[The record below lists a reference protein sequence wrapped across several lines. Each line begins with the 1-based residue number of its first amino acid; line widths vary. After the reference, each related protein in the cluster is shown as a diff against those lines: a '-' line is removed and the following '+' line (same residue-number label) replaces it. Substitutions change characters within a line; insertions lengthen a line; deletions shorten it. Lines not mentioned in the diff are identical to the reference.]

1 MDITDDIERM
11 NKLSELSGDEYNP
24 CLHPDEDAWRQARQN
39 SIGASDAA
47 AVMGISPW
55 KTEAQL
61 WDEKA
66 NGKMLDFN
74 NADTVRGHRS
84 ESHILELYG
93 IETGRKIF
101 SGERIMLLS
110 KRNWFMSCTLDGIDF
125 TDEDNPII
133 IEVKS
138 VKFSHGEWSDE
149 KIPDYYFT
157 QLLHQLA
164 VTGWS
169 EAILLVRFTR
179 NEGWESASERL
190 YHVKREDVQD
200 QIDKL
205 VRKESKFWN
214 EYVVN
219 KKRPPCRMPI
229 L

>member
-1 MDITDDIERM
+1 MDILVDTNRFK
-11 NKLSELSGDEYNP
+11 KLSELSKGEYESV
-24 CLHPDEDAWRQARQN
+24 LFMQDDKWREGRKH

-66 NGKMLDFN
+66 NGKMLDFH

-84 ESHILELYG
+84 ENHILELYG

-101 SGERIMLLS
+101 SGERIMLMS
-110 KRNWFMSCTLDGIDF
+110 NHIPFMSCTLDGIDF
-125 TDEDNPII
+125 TDENNPII

-138 VKFSHGEWSDE
+138 VKFSHGEWSDD

-164 VTGWS
+164 VTGWN

-179 NEGWESASERL
+179 NEGWDGASERM

-214 EYVVN
+214 TYVVN
-219 KKRPPCRMPI
+219 KRRPPCRMPT

>member
-1 MDITDDIERM
+1 MDILVDTNRFK
-11 NKLSELSGDEYNP
+11 KLGELSNGEYESV
-24 CLHPDEDAWRQARQN
+24 LFMQDDKWREGRKH

-66 NGKMLDFN
+66 NGKTLDFHN
-74 NADTVRGHRS
+74 SDTVRGHRS

-101 SGERIMLLS
+101 SGERIMLVS
-110 KRNWFMSCTLDGIDF
+110 KRNSFMSCTLDGIDF
-125 TDEDNPII
+125 TDDGNPII

-138 VKFSHGEWSDE
+138 VKFSHGEWSDDR
-149 KIPDYYFT
+149 IPDYYFT

-164 VTGWS
+164 VTGWD

-190 YHVKREDVQD
+190 YHVKRADVRD

-205 VRKESKFWN
+205 ARKESKFWN
-214 EYVVN
+214 EYVV
-219 KKRPPCRMPI
+219 KKRRPPCRMPT

>member
-1 MDITDDIERM
+1 MDITDDIERL
-11 NKLSELSGDEYNP
+11 NKLSELSGDEFSP
-24 CLHPDEDAWRQARQN
+24 WLHPDEDAWRRARQN

-66 NGKMLDFN
+66 NGKTLDFRN
-74 NADTVRGHRS
+74 SDTVRGHRS

-101 SGERIMLLS
+101 SGERIMLTS
-110 KRNWFMSCTLDGIDF
+110 KRNSFMSCTLDGIDF
-125 TDEDNPII
+125 TDENNPII

-138 VKFSHGEWSDE
+138 VKFSHGEWSDD
-149 KIPDYYFT
+149 KIPDYYCT

-179 NEGWESASERL
+179 NEGWESAFERM
-190 YHVKREDVQD
+190 YHVRREDVED
-200 QIDKL
+200 KIDKL
-205 VRKESKFWN
+205 VRKENKFWN

-219 KKRPPCRMPI
+219 KKRPPCRMPT

>member
-1 MDITDDIERM
+1 MDILVDTNRFK
-11 NKLSELSGDEYNP
+11 KLSELSKGEYESV
-24 CLHPDEDAWRQARQN
+24 LFMQDDKWREGRKH

-66 NGKMLDFN
+66 NGKTLDFH
-74 NADTVRGHRS
+74 NADTMRGHRS
-84 ESHILELYG
+84 ENHILELYG

-101 SGERIMLLS
+101 SGERIMLMS
-110 KRNWFMSCTLDGIDF
+110 NHNPFMSCTLDGIDF
-125 TDEDNPII
+125 TDDNNPII

-138 VKFSHGEWSDE
+138 VKFSHGEWSDD

-179 NEGWESASERL
+179 NEGWESASERM

-219 KKRPPCRMPI
+219 KRRPPCRMPT

>member
-1 MDITDDIERM
+1 MDILVDTNRFK
-11 NKLSELSGDEYNP
+11 KLSELSKGEYESV
-24 CLHPDEDAWRQARQN
+24 LFMQDDKWREGRKH

-66 NGKMLDFN
+66 NGKTLDFHN
-74 NADTVRGHRS
+74 SDTVRGHRS
-84 ESHILELYG
+84 EIHILELYG

-101 SGERIMLLS
+101 SGERIMLTS
-110 KRNWFMSCTLDGIDF
+110 NRNSFMSCTLDGIDF
-125 TDEDNPII
+125 TDEGNPII

-164 VTGWS
+164 VTGWD

-179 NEGWESASERL
+179 NEGWESASERM
-190 YHVKREDVQD
+190 YHVRRDDVQD

-219 KKRPPCRMPI
+219 KMRPPCRMPT

>member
-1 MDITDDIERM
+1 MDIENDEKRLDKLHWLSCYEFSSRLYPNDD
-11 NKLSELSGDEYNP
+11 K
-24 CLHPDEDAWRQARQN
+24 WRQARQN

-66 NGKMLDFN
+66 NGKMLDFQ

-84 ESHILELYG
+84 ENHILELYG

-101 SGERIMLLS
+101 SGERIMLMS
-110 KRNWFMSCTLDGIDF
+110 NHIPFMSCTLDGIDF
-125 TDEDNPII
+125 TDENNPIV

-138 VKFSHGEWSDE
+138 VKFSHGEWSDD

-164 VTGWS
+164 VTGWN
-169 EAILLVRFTR
+169 EAILLVRFAR
-179 NEGWESASERL
+179 NEGWESASERM

-205 VRKESKFWN
+205 VRKERKFWN

-219 KKRPPCRMPI
+219 MKRPPCRMPT

>member
-1 MDITDDIERM
+1 MDILVDTNRFK
-11 NKLSELSGDEYNP
+11 KLSELSKGEYESV
-24 CLHPDEDAWRQARQN
+24 LFMQDDKWREGRKH

-66 NGKMLDFN
+66 NGKMLDFH
-74 NADTVRGHRS
+74 NADTMRGHRS
-84 ESHILELYG
+84 ENHILELYG
-93 IETGRKIF
+93 IETERKIF
-101 SGERIMLLS
+101 SGERIMLMS
-110 KRNWFMSCTLDGIDF
+110 NHNPFMSCTLDGIDF
-125 TDEDNPII
+125 TDENNPVI

-138 VKFSHGEWSDE
+138 VKFSHGEWSDD

-164 VTGWS
+164 VTGWN

-179 NEGWESASERL
+179 NEGWESASERM

-205 VRKESKFWN
+205 VRKERKFWN

-219 KKRPPCRMPI
+219 KKRPPCRMPT

>member
-1 MDITDDIERM
+1 MDIENDEKRL
-11 NKLSELSGDEYNP
+11 NKLSELSGNEYNP
-24 CLHPDEDAWRQARQN
+24 WLHPDEDAWRQARQN

-66 NGKMLDFN
+66 NGKMLDFH

-101 SGERIMLLS
+101 SGERIMLMS
-110 KRNWFMSCTLDGIDF
+110 KRNSFMSCTLDGIDF
-125 TDEDNPII
+125 TDENNPII

-138 VKFSHGEWSDE
+138 VKFSHGEWSDDR
-149 KIPDYYFT
+149 IPDYYFT

-164 VTGWS
+164 VTGWD

-179 NEGWESASERL
+179 NEGWESASERM

-205 VRKESKFWN
+205 VRKENKFWN

-219 KKRPPCRMPI
+219 KKRPPCRMPT

>member
-1 MDITDDIERM
+1 MDILVDTNRFK
-11 NKLSELSGDEYNP
+11 KLGELSKGEYESV
-24 CLHPDEDAWRQARQN
+24 LFMQDDKWREGRKH

-66 NGKMLDFN
+66 NGKTLDFQ

-84 ESHILELYG
+84 ENHILELYG

-101 SGERIMLLS
+101 SGERIMLTS
-110 KRNWFMSCTLDGIDF
+110 NHIPFMSCTLDGIDF
-125 TDEDNPII
+125 TDENNPIV

-138 VKFSHGEWSDE
+138 VKFSHGEWSDD

-179 NEGWESASERL
+179 NEGWESASERM

-205 VRKESKFWN
+205 VRKEIKFWN

-219 KKRPPCRMPI
+219 KKRPPCRMPT

>member
-1 MDITDDIERM
+1 MDILVDTNRFK
-11 NKLSELSGDEYNP
+11 KLSELSKGEYESV
-24 CLHPDEDAWRQARQN
+24 LFMQDDKWREGRKH

-66 NGKMLDFN
+66 NGKTLDFHN
-74 NADTVRGHRS
+74 SDTVRGHRS
-84 ESHILELYG
+84 ENHILELYG

-101 SGERIMLLS
+101 SGERIMLMS
-110 KRNWFMSCTLDGIDF
+110 NRNSFMSCTLDGIDF
-125 TDEDNPII
+125 TDEDNPIV

-138 VKFSHGEWSDE
+138 VKFSHGEWSDDR
-149 KIPDYYFT
+149 IPDYYFT

-164 VTGWS
+164 VTGWN

-179 NEGWESASERL
+179 NEGWESASERM

-214 EYVVN
+214 EYVV
-219 KKRPPCRMPI
+219 KKRRPPCRMPT

>member
-1 MDITDDIERM
+1 MDITDDVERM
-11 NKLSELSGDEYNP
+11 SKLWDLSGGEYNSW
-24 CLHPDEDAWRQARQN
+24 LHPDEDAWRQARQS

-66 NGKMLDFN
+66 NGKMLDFHN
-74 NADTVRGHRS
+74 SDTVRGHRS
-84 ESHILELYG
+84 ENHILELYG

-101 SGERIMLLS
+101 SGERIILLS
-110 KRNWFMSCTLDGIDF
+110 NHNLFMSCTLDGIDF
-125 TDEDNPII
+125 TDENNPII

-138 VKFSHGEWSDE
+138 VKFSHGEWSDD

-164 VTGWS
+164 VTGWG

-179 NEGWESASERL
+179 NEGWESVSERM

-219 KKRPPCRMPI
+219 KKRPPCRMPT

>member
-11 NKLSELSGDEYNP
+11 NKLSDLSGDEFIP
-24 CLHPDEDAWRQARQN
+24 WLHPDEDAWRQARQN

-66 NGKMLDFN
+66 NGKTLDFH

-101 SGERIMLLS
+101 SGERIMLVS
-110 KRNWFMSCTLDGIDF
+110 NHIQFMSCTLDGIDF
-125 TDEDNPII
+125 TDENNPII

-164 VTGWS
+164 VTGWN

-179 NEGWESASERL
+179 NEGWESASERM
-190 YHVKREDVQD
+190 YHVKREDVKD

-219 KKRPPCRMPI
+219 KRRPPCRMPT

>member
-1 MDITDDIERM
+1 MDILVDTNRFK
-11 NKLSELSGDEYNP
+11 KLSELSKGEYESV
-24 CLHPDEDAWRQARQN
+24 LFMQDDKWREGRKH

-66 NGKMLDFN
+66 NGKTLDFH

-84 ESHILELYG
+84 ENHILELYG
-93 IETGRKIF
+93 IETERKIF
-101 SGERIMLLS
+101 SGERIMLMS
-110 KRNWFMSCTLDGIDF
+110 NHNPFMSCTLDGIDF
-125 TDEDNPII
+125 TDENNPVI

-138 VKFSHGEWSDE
+138 VKFSHGEWSDD

-164 VTGWS
+164 VTGWN
-169 EAILLVRFTR
+169 EAILLVRFAR
-179 NEGWESASERL
+179 NEGWESASERM

-205 VRKESKFWN
+205 VRKERKFWN

-219 KKRPPCRMPI
+219 KKRPPCRMPT

>member
-1 MDITDDIERM
+1 MDITDDVERM
-11 NKLSELSGDEYNP
+11 SKLSELSGGEYNP
-24 CLHPDEDAWRQARQN
+24 WLHPDEDAWRQARQN

-47 AVMGISPW
+47 AVIGISPW

-66 NGKMLDFN
+66 NGKMLDFHN
-74 NADTVRGHRS
+74 SDTVRGHRS

-101 SGERIMLLS
+101 SGERIMLMS
-110 KRNWFMSCTLDGIDF
+110 NRNSFMSCTLDGIDF
-125 TDEDNPII
+125 TDENNPII

-138 VKFSHGEWSDE
+138 VKFSHGEWSDDR
-149 KIPDYYFT
+149 IPDYYFT

-164 VTGWS
+164 VTGWD

-190 YHVKREDVQD
+190 YHVKRADVQD

-205 VRKESKFWN
+205 ARKESKFWN
-214 EYVVN
+214 EYVV
-219 KKRPPCRMPI
+219 KKRRPPCRMPA

>member
-1 MDITDDIERM
+1 MDILVDTNRFK
-11 NKLSELSGDEYNP
+11 KLSELSKGEYESV
-24 CLHPDEDAWRQARQN
+24 LFMQDDKWREGRKH

-66 NGKMLDFN
+66 NGKALDFRN
-74 NADTVRGHRS
+74 SDTVRGHRS
-84 ESHILELYG
+84 ENHILELYG

-101 SGERIMLLS
+101 SGERIMLMS
-110 KRNWFMSCTLDGIDF
+110 KRNSFMSCTLDGIDF
-125 TDEDNPII
+125 TDENNPII

-138 VKFSHGEWSDE
+138 VKFSHGEWSDDR
-149 KIPDYYFT
+149 IPDYYFT

-164 VTGWS
+164 VTGWN

-179 NEGWESASERL
+179 NEGWESASERM
-190 YHVKREDVQD
+190 YHVKRGDVQD

-219 KKRPPCRMPI
+219 KRRPPCRMPT

>member
-1 MDITDDIERM
+1 MDILVDTNRFK
-11 NKLSELSGDEYNP
+11 KLSELSKEEYESV
-24 CLHPDEDAWRQARQN
+24 LFMQDDKWREGRKH

-66 NGKMLDFN
+66 NGKTLDFH
-74 NADTVRGHRS
+74 NADTMRGHRS
-84 ESHILELYG
+84 ENHILELYG

-101 SGERIMLLS
+101 SGERIMLMS
-110 KRNWFMSCTLDGIDF
+110 NHNPFMSCTLDGIDF
-125 TDEDNPII
+125 TDDNNPII

-138 VKFSHGEWSDE
+138 VKFSHGEWSDD

-205 VRKESKFWN
+205 VRKERKFWN

-219 KKRPPCRMPI
+219 KKRPPCRMPT

>member
-1 MDITDDIERM
+1 MDILVDTNRFK
-11 NKLSELSGDEYNP
+11 KLSELSKGEYESV
-24 CLHPDEDAWRQARQN
+24 LFMQDDKWREGRKH

-66 NGKMLDFN
+66 NGKMLDFHN
-74 NADTVRGHRS
+74 SDTVRGHRS

-101 SGERIMLLS
+101 SGERIMLMS
-110 KRNWFMSCTLDGIDF
+110 NRNSFMSCTLDGIDF
-125 TDEDNPII
+125 TDENNPII

-138 VKFSHGEWSDE
+138 VKFSHGEWSDDR
-149 KIPDYYFT
+149 IPDYYFT

-179 NEGWESASERL
+179 NEGWESASERM

-219 KKRPPCRMPI
+219 KKRPPCRMPT

>member
-1 MDITDDIERM
+1 MDILVDTNRFK
-11 NKLSELSGDEYNP
+11 KLSELSKGEYESV
-24 CLHPDEDAWRQARQN
+24 LFMQDDKWREGRKH

-66 NGKMLDFN
+66 NGKALDFH
-74 NADTVRGHRS
+74 NADTMRGHRS
-84 ESHILELYG
+84 ENHILELYG

-101 SGERIMLLS
+101 SGERIMLMS
-110 KRNWFMSCTLDGIDF
+110 NRNSFMSCTLDGIDF
-125 TDEDNPII
+125 TDENNPII

-138 VKFSHGEWSDE
+138 VKFSHGEWSDDR
-149 KIPDYYFT
+149 IPDYYFT

-164 VTGWS
+164 VTGWD

-205 VRKESKFWN
+205 VRKESKFWY

-219 KKRPPCRMPI
+219 KKRPPCRMPT

>member
-1 MDITDDIERM
+1 MEIENDKERL
-11 NKLSELSGDEYNP
+11 NKLSELSGGEYSSW
-24 CLHPDEDAWRQARQN
+24 LHPNEDKWRQSRMK

-66 NGKMLDFN
+66 NGKTIDFH

-110 KRNWFMSCTLDGIDF
+110 KRNLFMSCTLDGIDF
-125 TDEDNPII
+125 TDENNPIV

-138 VKFSHGEWSDE
+138 VKFSHGEWSED

-164 VTGWS
+164 VTGWD

-179 NEGWESASERL
+179 NEGWECASERL

-205 VRKESKFWN
+205 IKKEGKFWN
-214 EYVVN
+214 EYVIN
-219 KKRPPCRMPI
+219 KKRPPCRMPT

>member
-1 MDITDDIERM
+1 MDIENDDERL
-11 NKLSELSGDEYNP
+11 NKLSELSVGEYNP
-24 CLHPDEDAWRQARQN
+24 WLHPDEDAWRQARQN

-66 NGKMLDFN
+66 NGKTLDFRN
-74 NADTVRGHRS
+74 SDTVRGHRS

-101 SGERIMLLS
+101 SGERIMLMS
-110 KRNWFMSCTLDGIDF
+110 KRNEFMSCTLDGIDF
-125 TDEDNPII
+125 TDENNPIV

-164 VTGWS
+164 VTGWN

-179 NEGWESASERL
+179 NEGWESASERM

-205 VRKESKFWN
+205 VRKESRFWN

-219 KKRPPCRMPI
+219 KKRPPCRMPT

>member
-24 CLHPDEDAWRQARQN
+24 WLHPDEDAWRQARQN

-74 NADTVRGHRS
+74 NSDTVRGHRS

-125 TDEDNPII
+125 TDENNPVI

-138 VKFSHGEWSDE
+138 VKFSHGEWSDD

-164 VTGWS
+164 VTRWN

-219 KKRPPCRMPI
+219 KKRPPCRMPT

>member
-1 MDITDDIERM
+1 MDILVDTNRFK
-11 NKLSELSGDEYNP
+11 KLSELSKGEYESV
-24 CLHPDEDAWRQARQN
+24 LFMQDDKWREGRKH

-66 NGKMLDFN
+66 NGKTLDFHN
-74 NADTVRGHRS
+74 SDTVRGHRS
-84 ESHILELYG
+84 ENHILELYG

-101 SGERIMLLS
+101 SGERIMLMS
-110 KRNWFMSCTLDGIDF
+110 KRNPFMSCTLDGIDF

-138 VKFSHGEWSDE
+138 VKFSHGEWSDD

-164 VTGWS
+164 VTGWN
-169 EAILLVRFTR
+169 EAVLLVRFTR
-179 NEGWESASERL
+179 NEGWESASERM

-214 EYVVN
+214 EYVIN
-219 KKRPPCRMPI
+219 KRRPPCRMPT

>member
-1 MDITDDIERM
+1 MDIENDNERL
-11 NKLSELSGDEYNP
+11 NKLSELSGGEYNLW
-24 CLHPDEDAWRQARQN
+24 LHPDEDAWRQARQN

-66 NGKMLDFN
+66 NGRTLDFH

-101 SGERIMLLS
+101 SGERIMLMS
-110 KRNWFMSCTLDGIDF
+110 NHIPFMSCTLDGIDF
-125 TDEDNPII
+125 TDENNPIV

-164 VTGWS
+164 VTGWN
-169 EAILLVRFTR
+169 EAVLLVRFTR
-179 NEGWESASERL
+179 NEGWESASERM

-219 KKRPPCRMPI
+219 KRRPPCRMPT

>member
-1 MDITDDIERM
+1 MDIENDEKRLY
-11 NKLSELSGDEYNP
+11 KLSELSGDEYSP
-24 CLHPDEDAWRQARQN
+24 WLHPDEDAWRQARQN

-47 AVMGISPW
+47 AVIGISPW

-66 NGKMLDFN
+66 NGKTLDFH

-101 SGERIMLLS
+101 SGERIMLMS
-110 KRNWFMSCTLDGIDF
+110 NHNPFMSCTLDGIDF
-125 TDEDNPII
+125 TDDNNPII

-164 VTGWS
+164 VTGWN
-169 EAILLVRFTR
+169 EAILLGRFTR
-179 NEGWESASERL
+179 NEGWESASERM

-219 KKRPPCRMPI
+219 KKRPPCRMPT

>member
-1 MDITDDIERM
+1 MDILVDTNRFK
-11 NKLSELSGDEYNP
+11 KLSELSKGEYESV
-24 CLHPDEDAWRQARQN
+24 LFMQDDKWREGRKH

-66 NGKMLDFN
+66 NGKTLDFHN
-74 NADTVRGHRS
+74 SDTVRGHRS
-84 ESHILELYG
+84 ENHILELYG

-101 SGERIMLLS
+101 SGERIMLMS
-110 KRNWFMSCTLDGIDF
+110 NRNSFMSCTLDGIDF
-125 TDEDNPII
+125 TDEGNPII

-138 VKFSHGEWSDE
+138 VKFSHGEWSDDR
-149 KIPDYYFT
+149 IPDYYFT

-169 EAILLVRFTR
+169 EAILLVRFAR

-190 YHVKREDVQD
+190 YHVKRGDVQD

-205 VRKESKFWN
+205 ARKENKFWN
-214 EYVVN
+214 EYVV
-219 KKRPPCRMPI
+219 KKRRPPCRMPT

>member
-1 MDITDDIERM
+1 MDIENDEKRL
-11 NKLSELSGDEYNP
+11 NKLSELSGNEYNP
-24 CLHPDEDAWRQARQN
+24 WLHPNEDAWRQARQN

-66 NGKMLDFN
+66 NGKTLDFH

-101 SGERIMLLS
+101 SGERIMLMS
-110 KRNWFMSCTLDGIDF
+110 NHIPFMSCTLDGIDF
-125 TDEDNPII
+125 TDENNPIV

-164 VTGWS
+164 VTGWN
-169 EAILLVRFTR
+169 EAILLVRFAR
-179 NEGWESASERL
+179 NEEWESASERM

-205 VRKESKFWN
+205 VRKENKFWN

-219 KKRPPCRMPI
+219 KKRPPCRMPT

>member
-1 MDITDDIERM
+1 MDIENDEKRL

-24 CLHPDEDAWRQARQN
+24 WLHPDEDAWRQARQN

-66 NGKMLDFN
+66 NGKMLDFH

-101 SGERIMLLS
+101 SGERIMLMS
-110 KRNWFMSCTLDGIDF
+110 NHNPFMSCTLDGIDF
-125 TDEDNPII
+125 TDDNNPII

-138 VKFSHGEWSDE
+138 VKFSHGEWSDD

-164 VTGWS
+164 VTGWN
-169 EAILLVRFTR
+169 EAILLVRFAR
-179 NEGWESASERL
+179 NEGWESASERM

-214 EYVVN
+214 EYVIN
-219 KKRPPCRMPI
+219 KRRPPCRMPT

>member
-1 MDITDDIERM
+1 MDITDDVERM
-11 NKLSELSGDEYNP
+11 NKLSELSCDEYNP
-24 CLHPDEDAWRQARQN
+24 WLHPDEDAWRMARQN

-61 WDEKA
+61 WNEKA
-66 NGKMLDFN
+66 NGKTLDFH

-101 SGERIMLLS
+101 SGERIMLMS
-110 KRNWFMSCTLDGIDF
+110 NHNPFMSCTLDGIDF
-125 TDEDNPII
+125 TDDNNPII

-138 VKFSHGEWSDE
+138 VKFSHVEWSDD
-149 KIPDYYFT
+149 KIPDCYFA

-164 VTGWS
+164 VTGWN

-179 NEGWESASERL
+179 NEVWEIASERM
-190 YHVKREDVQD
+190 YHVKRNDVQY

-214 EYVVN
+214 EYVIN
-219 KKRPPCRMPI
+219 KRRPPCRMPT

>member
-1 MDITDDIERM
+1 MDILVDTNRFK
-11 NKLSELSGDEYNP
+11 KLSELSKGEYESV
-24 CLHPDEDAWRQARQN
+24 LFMQDDKWREGRKH

-66 NGKMLDFN
+66 NGKMLDFHN
-74 NADTVRGHRS
+74 SDTVRGHRS

-101 SGERIMLLS
+101 SGERIMLTS
-110 KRNWFMSCTLDGIDF
+110 KRNPFMSCTLDGIDF
-125 TDEDNPII
+125 TDEGNPII

-138 VKFSHGEWSDE
+138 VKFSHGEWSDDR
-149 KIPDYYFT
+149 IPDYYFT

-164 VTGWS
+164 VTGWN

-190 YHVKREDVQD
+190 YHVKRADVQD

-214 EYVVN
+214 EYVV
-219 KKRPPCRMPI
+219 KKRRPPCRMPT

>member
-1 MDITDDIERM
+1 MDITDDKERL
-11 NKLSELSGDEYNP
+11 NKLSELSGDEFSSW
-24 CLHPDEDAWRQARQN
+24 LHPNEDKWREARKH

-66 NGKMLDFN
+66 NGKALDFN
-74 NADTVRGHRS
+74 NSDTVRGHRS
-84 ESHILELYG
+84 ENHILELYG

-101 SGERIMLLS
+101 SGERIMLMS
-110 KRNWFMSCTLDGIDF
+110 NSNPFMSCTLDGIDF

-138 VKFSHGEWSDE
+138 VKFSHGEWSDD

-219 KKRPPCRMPI
+219 MKRPPCRMPT

>member
-1 MDITDDIERM
+1 MDIENDEKRL

-24 CLHPDEDAWRQARQN
+24 WLHPDEDAWRQARQN

-66 NGKMLDFN
+66 NGKTLDFH

-93 IETGRKIF
+93 IETERKIF
-101 SGERIMLLS
+101 SGERIMLMS
-110 KRNWFMSCTLDGIDF
+110 NRNSFMSCTLDGIDF

-138 VKFSHGEWSDE
+138 VKFSHGEWSDD

-164 VTGWS
+164 VTGWN

-205 VRKESKFWN
+205 IRKESKFWN
-214 EYVVN
+214 EYVLS
-219 KKRPPCRMPI
+219 KKRPPCRMPT

>member
-1 MDITDDIERM
+1 MDILIDTNRFK
-11 NKLSELSGDEYNP
+11 KLSELSKGEYESV
-24 CLHPDEDAWRQARQN
+24 LFMQDDKWREGRKH
-39 SIGASDAA
+39 SIGASDSA

-66 NGKMLDFN
+66 NGKMLDFH

-84 ESHILELYG
+84 ENHILELYG

-101 SGERIMLLS
+101 SGERIMLMS
-110 KRNWFMSCTLDGIDF
+110 NHNSFMSCTLDGIDF
-125 TDEDNPII
+125 TDENNPVI
-133 IEVKS
+133 IEIKS
-138 VKFSHGEWSDE
+138 VKFSHGEWSDD

-164 VTGWS
+164 VTGWN
-169 EAILLVRFTR
+169 EAVLLVRFTR
-179 NEGWESASERL
+179 NKEWESASERM

-219 KKRPPCRMPI
+219 KKRPPCRMPT

>member
-1 MDITDDIERM
+1 MDIENDEKRL
-11 NKLSELSGDEYNP
+11 NKLSELSGNEYNP
-24 CLHPDEDAWRQARQN
+24 WLHPNEDAWRQARQN

-66 NGKMLDFN
+66 NGKTLDFH

-101 SGERIMLLS
+101 SGERIMLMS
-110 KRNWFMSCTLDGIDF
+110 NHIPFMSCTLDGIDF
-125 TDEDNPII
+125 TDENNPII

-164 VTGWS
+164 VTGWN

-179 NEGWESASERL
+179 NEGWESASERM

-205 VRKESKFWN
+205 VRKENKFWN

-219 KKRPPCRMPI
+219 KKRPPCRMPT

>member
-11 NKLSELSGDEYNP
+11 NKLSELSGGEYNP
-24 CLHPDEDAWRQARQN
+24 WLHPDEDAWRQARQN

-66 NGKMLDFN
+66 NGKMLDFHN
-74 NADTVRGHRS
+74 SDTVRGHRS
-84 ESHILELYG
+84 ENHILELYG

-101 SGERIMLLS
+101 SGERIMLMS
-110 KRNWFMSCTLDGIDF
+110 NRNSFMSCTLDGIDF
-125 TDEDNPII
+125 TDENNPII

-138 VKFSHGEWSDE
+138 VKFSHGEWSDD

-164 VTGWS
+164 VTGWN

-179 NEGWESASERL
+179 NEGWESASERM

-219 KKRPPCRMPI
+219 KKRPPCRMPT

>member
-1 MDITDDIERM
+1 MDITDDNERL
-11 NKLSELSGDEYNP
+11 NKLSELSGDEFSSW
-24 CLHPDEDAWRQARQN
+24 LHPNEDKWREARKH

-66 NGKMLDFN
+66 NGKTLDFN

-84 ESHILELYG
+84 EIHILELYG

-101 SGERIMLLS
+101 SGERIMLMS
-110 KRNWFMSCTLDGIDF
+110 KRNSFMSCTLDGIDF
-125 TDEDNPII
+125 TDEDNPIV

-164 VTGWS
+164 VTGWN

-205 VRKESKFWN
+205 ARKESKFWN
-214 EYVVN
+214 EYVV
-219 KKRPPCRMPI
+219 KKRRPPCRMPT

>member
-1 MDITDDIERM
+1 MDITDDKERL
-11 NKLSELSGDEYNP
+11 NKLSELSGDEFSSW
-24 CLHPDEDAWRQARQN
+24 LHPNEDKWREARKH

-66 NGKMLDFN
+66 NGKTLDFN

-101 SGERIMLLS
+101 SGERIMLMS
-110 KRNWFMSCTLDGIDF
+110 NHNPFMSCTLDGIDF

-138 VKFSHGEWSDE
+138 VKFSHGEWSDD

-179 NEGWESASERL
+179 NEGWDGASERL

-205 VRKESKFWN
+205 VRKEGKFWN

-219 KKRPPCRMPI
+219 KRRPPCRMPT

>member
-1 MDITDDIERM
+1 MDIENDEERL
-11 NKLSELSGDEYNP
+11 NELSELSGDEYNP
-24 CLHPDEDAWRQARQN
+24 WLHQNEDAWRQARKN

-66 NGKMLDFN
+66 NGKTLDFH

-101 SGERIMLLS
+101 SGERIMLMS
-110 KRNWFMSCTLDGIDF
+110 NHIPFMSCTLDGIDF
-125 TDEDNPII
+125 TDENNPIV

-164 VTGWS
+164 VTGWN

-179 NEGWESASERL
+179 NEEWESASERL

-205 VRKESKFWN
+205 VRKENKFWN

-219 KKRPPCRMPI
+219 KKRPPCRMPT

>member
-1 MDITDDIERM
+1 MDIENDEKRLD
-11 NKLSELSGDEYNP
+11 KLSELSGGEYSP
-24 CLHPDEDAWRQARQN
+24 WLHPDEDAWRQARQN
-39 SIGASDAA
+39 GIGASDAA

-66 NGKMLDFN
+66 NGKTLDFH

-101 SGERIMLLS
+101 SGERIMLMS
-110 KRNWFMSCTLDGIDF
+110 NHIPFMSCTLDGIDF
-125 TDEDNPII
+125 TDENNPIV

-164 VTGWS
+164 VTGWN

-179 NEGWESASERL
+179 NEGWESASERM
-190 YHVKREDVQD
+190 YHVKRDDVQD

-219 KKRPPCRMPI
+219 KRRPPCRMPT

>member
-1 MDITDDIERM
+1 MDILVDTNRFK
-11 NKLSELSGDEYNP
+11 KLSELSNGEYESV
-24 CLHPDEDAWRQARQN
+24 LFMQDDKWREGRKH

-47 AVMGISPW
+47 AVIGISPW

-66 NGKMLDFN
+66 NGKMLDFHN
-74 NADTVRGHRS
+74 SDTVRGHRS

-101 SGERIMLLS
+101 SGERIMLMS
-110 KRNWFMSCTLDGIDF
+110 NRNSFMSCTLDGIDF
-125 TDEDNPII
+125 TDENNPII

-138 VKFSHGEWSDE
+138 VKFSHGEWSDDR
-149 KIPDYYFT
+149 IPDYYFT

-164 VTGWS
+164 VTGWD

-179 NEGWESASERL
+179 NEGWDSASERL
-190 YHVKREDVQD
+190 YHVKRADVQD

-219 KKRPPCRMPI
+219 KKRPPCRMPA

>member
-1 MDITDDIERM
+1 MDILVDTNRFK
-11 NKLSELSGDEYNP
+11 KLSELSKGEYESV
-24 CLHPDEDAWRQARQN
+24 LFMQDDKWREGRKH

-66 NGKMLDFN
+66 NGKTLDFHN
-74 NADTVRGHRS
+74 SDTVRGHRS
-84 ESHILELYG
+84 EIHILELYG

-101 SGERIMLLS
+101 SGERIMLMS
-110 KRNWFMSCTLDGIDF
+110 NHNPFMSCTLDGIDF
-125 TDEDNPII
+125 TDENNPIV
-133 IEVKS
+133 IEIKS
-138 VKFSHGEWSDE
+138 VKFSHGEWSDD

-164 VTGWS
+164 VTGWN

-179 NEGWESASERL
+179 NEGWESASERM

-205 VRKESKFWN
+205 VRKEGKFWN
-214 EYVVN
+214 EYVIN
-219 KKRPPCRMPI
+219 KKRPPCRMPT